1 VSREHPLA
9 PHRVL
14 LVVVIIA
21 LAAVALLAVRGP
33 DWYKRAYYYPL
44 RFEQEIE
51 AAAMTHEIDPY
62 LIAAV
67 IDTESGFEEDRV
79 SEKGAVGLMQ
89 VMPGTADEVAAAE
102 VAAAEASGAVS
113 STPLDVA
120 DPADNV
126 RLGTAYLAELVER
139 YRVDAADEDL
149 ALAAALAGYN
159 AGPTKADAWI
169 EEHASRETSFSTE
182 GFIEGIDFAQTRHY
196 VRKVLEARAEY
207 EQLYPDAFEDAR

>member
-1 VSREHPLA
+1 MSREHPLA

-14 LVVVIIA
+14 LIVVILT

-33 DWYKRAYYYPL
+33 DWYKRAHYYPL

-51 AAAMTHEIDPY
+51 AASMTHGIDPY

-102 VAAAEASGAVS
+102 ASGAVS
-113 STPLDVA
+113 STSWDLA

-139 YRVDAADEDL
+139 YRDDTADEDL
-149 ALAAALAGYN
+149 ARAAALAGYN
-159 AGPTKADAWI
+159 AGPTTADAWI
-169 EEHASRETSFSTE
+169 EEHTSSEAAPSVE
-182 GFIEGIDFAQTRHY
+182 GFIETIDFAQTRHY

-207 EQLYPDAFEDAR
+207 EQLYPDAFDQAR